1 MSEDINW
8 KVIIDGIKHKRGIFS
23 RSKFSFLSLTL
34 ASKKIS
40 KDQKFEFSEFL
51 T

>member
-40 KDQKFEFSEFL
+40 RGQKVKI
-51 T
+51 